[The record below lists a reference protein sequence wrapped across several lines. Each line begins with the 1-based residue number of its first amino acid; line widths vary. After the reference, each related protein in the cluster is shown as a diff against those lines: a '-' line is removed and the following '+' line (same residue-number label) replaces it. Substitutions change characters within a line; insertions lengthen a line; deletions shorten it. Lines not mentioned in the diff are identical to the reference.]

1 MATNNLESQLGNNL
15 SNEVSISQIEKKM
28 RELDSK
34 LNALSLE
41 NNELHKRNGKK
52 INRVMLL
59 IHKSK
64 KSSKGMP
71 AYLIIVIIVSII
83 AIGIIG
89 FLAYKYFKNKNLMD
103 SGLATEDTIKSVT
116 DSI

>member
-1 MATNNLESQLGNNL
+1 MTSNNLESQLGNNL
-15 SNEVSISQIEKKM
+15 SYEVSIANMEKKM
-28 RELDSK
+28 RDLDAK

-64 KSSKGMP
+64 KSQKGMP

-83 AIGIIG
+83 AVSVIG
-89 FLAYKYFKNKNLMD
+89 FLAYKHFKGKKIAD
-103 SGLATEDTIKSVT
+103 SISSSGTIKSVT